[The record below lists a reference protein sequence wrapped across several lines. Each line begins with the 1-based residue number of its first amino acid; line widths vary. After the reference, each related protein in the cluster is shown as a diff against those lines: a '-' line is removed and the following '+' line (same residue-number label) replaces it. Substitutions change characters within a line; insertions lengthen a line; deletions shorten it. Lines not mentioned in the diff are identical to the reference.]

1 MEISVIIP
9 CYNCVKTL
17 ERTVESI
24 RVCGLSD
31 YEILLIDDGSNDGTA
46 ELCDRLCGK
55 YERIRCVHQSNKGVS
70 AARNRGIDEAR
81 GEYIWFV
88 DSDDTVDEDSL
99 RGVLKTALLKKP
111 DMLLFGM
118 SFDYYNNGKMYLRE
132 TLNPPSEGSVTLG
145 ELKQTFAEYYNSN
158 SLTTACNKLLRSDLL
173 KKHGTRFREDM
184 FLMEDYLF
192 VLELLPFCKEI
203 YSLRKPIYRY
213 RQAEDEKSAY
223 RRLQRIE
230 NLAEY
235 MQPFEQGLKTLG
247 IPCEH
252 VENLYSMLLKQ
263 RMYYASFSEI
273 RSLVA
278 QHNRGKYCRLKQPH
292 PLKIYLCSRL
302 VQIRHKLAVAVK
314 SSSFYRINRAD
325 RKHD

>member
-1 MEISVIIP
+1 M
-9 CYNCVKTL
+9 
-17 ERTVESI
+17 
-24 RVCGLSD
+24 
-31 YEILLIDDGSNDGTA
+31 
-46 ELCDRLCGK
+46 
-55 YERIRCVHQSNKGVS
+55 
-70 AARNRGIDEAR
+70 
-81 GEYIWFV
+81 

>member
-1 MEISVIIP
+1 MIFSVIIP

-55 YERIRCVHQSNKGVS
+55 YEGIRCVHQSNKGVS

-118 SFDYYNNGKMYLRE
+118 SFDYYNHGKMYLRE
-132 TLNPPSEGSVTLG
+132 TLNPPSEGMLSLQN
-145 ELKQTFAEYYNSN
+145 LKDDFDEFYN
-158 SLTTACNKLLRSDLL
+158 CND
-173 KKHGTRFREDM
+173 
-184 FLMEDYLF
+184 
-192 VLELLPFCKEI
+192 
-203 YSLRKPIYRY
+203 
-213 RQAEDEKSAY
+213 
-223 RRLQRIE
+223 
-230 NLAEY
+230 
-235 MQPFEQGLKTLG
+235 
-247 IPCEH
+247 
-252 VENLYSMLLKQ
+252 
-263 RMYYASFSEI
+263 
-273 RSLVA
+273 
-278 QHNRGKYCRLKQPH
+278 
-292 PLKIYLCSRL
+292 
-302 VQIRHKLAVAVK
+302 
-314 SSSFYRINRAD
+314 
-325 RKHD
+325 

>member
-1 MEISVIIP
+1 MIFSVIIP

-17 ERTVESI
+17 EATVNSI

-55 YERIRCVHQSNKGVS
+55 NEGIRCVHQSNKGVS

-118 SFDYYNNGKMYLRE
+118 SFDYYNHGKMYLRE

-158 SLTTACNKLLRSDLL
+158 SLTTACNKLFRSDLL

-203 YSLRKPIYRY
+203 YFLRKPIYRY
-213 RQAEDEKSAY
+213 RQAEDERSAY

-235 MQPFEQGLKTLG
+235 MQPFEQGLNTLG

-292 PLKIYLCSRL
+292 PLKIYLCNRL

-314 SSSFYRINRAD
+314 SSSFYRINSAD

>member
-1 MEISVIIP
+1 MMFSVIIP

-17 ERTVESI
+17 EATVNSI

-55 YERIRCVHQSNKGVS
+55 YAGIRCVHQSNKGVS

-118 SFDYYNNGKMYLRE
+118 SFDYYNHGKMYLRE
-132 TLNPPSEGSVTLG
+132 TLNPPSEGMLSLQN
-145 ELKQTFAEYYNSN
+145 LKDDFDEFYNCN
-158 SLTTACNKLLRSDLL
+158 ALTPVWNKLFRSDLL
-173 KKHGTRFREDM
+173 KKHGTRFHEDL

-192 VLELLPFCKEI
+192 VLELLPLCKEI
-203 YSLRKPIYRY
+203 YSLKKPIYRY
-213 RQAEDEKSAY
+213 RQAEDERSAY

-235 MQPFEQGLKTLG
+235 MQPFEQSCETLG
-247 IPCEH
+247 IPREH
-252 VENLYSMLLKQ
+252 VENLYNMLLKQ

-278 QHNRGKYCRLKQPH
+278 QHNSGKYCRLKQPH

-314 SSSFYRINRAD
+314 SSSFYRINSAD

>member
-1 MEISVIIP
+1 MIFSVIIP

-55 YERIRCVHQSNKGVS
+55 NEEIRCVHQSNKGVS

-118 SFDYYNNGKMYLRE
+118 SFDYYNRGKMYLRE
-132 TLNPPSEGSVTLG
+132 TLNPPSEGMLSLQN
-145 ELKQTFAEYYNSN
+145 LKDDFDEFYNCN
-158 SLTTACNKLLRSDLL
+158 ALTPVWNKLFRIDLL
-173 KKHGTRFREDM
+173 KKHGIRFHEDM

-213 RQAEDEKSAY
+213 RQAEDERSAY
-223 RRLQRIE
+223 R
-230 NLAEY
+230 
-235 MQPFEQGLKTLG
+235 KTLG

-263 RMYYASFSEI
+263 RMYYASVSEI
-273 RSLVA
+273 CGLVA

>member
-1 MEISVIIP
+1 MFSVIIP

-17 ERTVESI
+17 EATVNSI

-55 YERIRCVHQSNKGVS
+55 YAGIRCVHQSNKGVS

-118 SFDYYNNGKMYLRE
+118 SFDYYNHGKMYLRE
-132 TLNPPSEGSVTLG
+132 TLNPPSEGMLSLQN
-145 ELKQTFAEYYNSN
+145 LKDDFDEFYNCN
-158 SLTTACNKLLRSDLL
+158 ALTPVWNKLFRSDLL
-173 KKHGTRFREDM
+173 KKHGTRFHEDL

-192 VLELLPFCKEI
+192 VLELLPLCKEI
-203 YSLRKPIYRY
+203 YSLKKPIYRY
-213 RQAEDEKSAY
+213 RQAEDERSAY

-235 MQPFEQGLKTLG
+235 MQPFEQSCETLG
-247 IPCEH
+247 IPREH
-252 VENLYSMLLKQ
+252 VENLYNMLLKQ

-278 QHNRGKYCRLKQPH
+278 QHNSGKYCRLKQPH

-314 SSSFYRINRAD
+314 SSSFYRINSAD

>member
-1 MEISVIIP
+1 MIFSVIIP

-17 ERTVESI
+17 EATVNSI

-55 YERIRCVHQSNKGVS
+55 NEEIRCVHQSNAGVS

-132 TLNPPSEGSVTLG
+132 TLNPPSEGMLSLQN
-145 ELKQTFAEYYNSN
+145 LKDDFDEFYNCN
-158 SLTTACNKLLRSDLL
+158 ALTPVWNKLFRSDLL
-173 KKHGTRFREDM
+173 KKHGTRFHEDL

-192 VLELLPFCKEI
+192 VLELLPLCKEI
-203 YSLRKPIYRY
+203 YSLKKPIYRY
-213 RQAEDEKSAY
+213 RQAEDERSAY

-235 MQPFEQGLKTLG
+235 MQPFEQSCETLG
-247 IPCEH
+247 IPREH
-252 VENLYSMLLKQ
+252 VENLYNMLLKQ

-278 QHNRGKYCRLKQPH
+278 QHNSGKYCRLKQPH

-314 SSSFYRINRAD
+314 SSSFYRINTAD

>member
-17 ERTVESI
+17 EATVNSI

-55 YERIRCVHQSNKGVS
+55 NEGIRCVHQSNKGVS

-99 RGVLKTALLKKP
+99 SGVLKTALLKKP

-118 SFDYYNNGKMYLRE
+118 SFDYYNHGKMYLRE

-158 SLTTACNKLLRSDLL
+158 SLTTACNKLFRSDLL
-173 KKHGTRFREDM
+173 KKCGTRFHEDM

-213 RQAEDEKSAY
+213 IQAEDERSAY

-302 VQIRHKLAVAVK
+302 VQIRHKFAVAVK
-314 SSSFYRINRAD
+314 SSSFFRKDRAD

>member
-1 MEISVIIP
+1 MIFSVIIP

-17 ERTVESI
+17 EATVNSI

-173 KKHGTRFREDM
+173 KKCGTRFREDM

-235 MQPFEQGLKTLG
+235 IQPFEQGLKTLG

-263 RMYYASFSEI
+263 RMYYASLSEI

-292 PLKIYLCSRL
+292 PLNIYLCSRL

-314 SSSFYRINRAD
+314 SSSFFRKDRAD

>member
-1 MEISVIIP
+1 MIFSVIIP

-17 ERTVESI
+17 EATVNSI

-55 YERIRCVHQSNKGVS
+55 YEGIRCVHQSNKGVS

-132 TLNPPSEGSVTLG
+132 TLNPPSEGMLSLQN
-145 ELKQTFAEYYNSN
+145 LKDDFDEFYNCN
-158 SLTTACNKLLRSDLL
+158 ALTPVWNKLFRSDLL
-173 KKHGTRFREDM
+173 KKCGTRFREDM

-263 RMYYASFSEI
+263 RMYYASLSEI

-292 PLKIYLCSRL
+292 PLNIYLCSRL

-314 SSSFYRINRAD
+314 SSSFFRKDRAD

>member
-1 MEISVIIP
+1 MIFSVIIP

-17 ERTVESI
+17 ESTVSSI

-31 YEILLIDDGSNDGTA
+31 CEILLIDDGSNDGTA

-55 YERIRCVHQSNKGVS
+55 YAGIRCVHQSNKGVS

-132 TLNPPSEGSVTLG
+132 TLNPPSEGMLSLQN
-145 ELKQTFAEYYNSN
+145 LKDDFDGFYNCN
-158 SLTTACNKLLRSDLL
+158 ALTPVWNKLFRIDLL
-173 KKHGTRFREDM
+173 KKRGTRFREDM

-192 VLELLPFCKEI
+192 VLELLPFCKF
-203 YSLRKPIYRY
+203 
-213 RQAEDEKSAY
+213 
-223 RRLQRIE
+223 RLQDKARD
-230 NLAEY
+230 Y
-235 MQPFEQGLKTLG
+235 P
-247 IPCEH
+247 
-252 VENLYSMLLKQ
+252 V
-263 RMYYASFSEI
+263 
-273 RSLVA
+273 
-278 QHNRGKYCRLKQPH
+278 CR
-292 PLKIYLCSRL
+292 
-302 VQIRHKLAVAVK
+302 
-314 SSSFYRINRAD
+314 
-325 RKHD
+325 

>member
-1 MEISVIIP
+1 
-9 CYNCVKTL
+9 
-17 ERTVESI
+17 
-24 RVCGLSD
+24 
-31 YEILLIDDGSNDGTA
+31 
-46 ELCDRLCGK
+46 
-55 YERIRCVHQSNKGVS
+55 
-70 AARNRGIDEAR
+70 
-81 GEYIWFV
+81 
-88 DSDDTVDEDSL
+88 
-99 RGVLKTALLKKP
+99 
-111 DMLLFGM
+111 
-118 SFDYYNNGKMYLRE
+118 
-132 TLNPPSEGSVTLG
+132 
-145 ELKQTFAEYYNSN
+145 
-158 SLTTACNKLLRSDLL
+158 
-173 KKHGTRFREDM
+173 M

-213 RQAEDEKSAY
+213 RQAEDERSAY

-247 IPCEH
+247 ISCEH

-263 RMYYASFSEI
+263 RMYYASFPEI

-292 PLKIYLCSRL
+292 PLNIYLCSRL

-314 SSSFYRINRAD
+314 SSSFFRKDRAD

>member
-1 MEISVIIP
+1 MIFSVIIP

-17 ERTVESI
+17 ESTVNSI

-46 ELCDRLCGK
+46 KLCDRLCGK
-55 YERIRCVHQSNKGVS
+55 YEGIRCVHQSNAGVS

-118 SFDYYNNGKMYLRE
+118 SFDYYNHGKIYLRE
-132 TLNPPSEGSVTLG
+132 NLNPPSEGMLSLQN
-145 ELKQTFAEYYNSN
+145 LKDDFDEFYNCN
-158 SLTTACNKLLRSDLL
+158 ALTPVWNKLFRSDLL
-173 KKHGTRFREDM
+173 KKHGTRFHEDM

-192 VLELLPFCKEI
+192 VLELLPLCKEI
-203 YSLRKPIYRY
+203 YSLKKPIYRY
-213 RQAEDEKSAY
+213 RQAEDERSAY
-223 RRLQRIE
+223 RRLKRIE

-235 MQPFEQGLKTLG
+235 MQPFEQSCETLG
-247 IPCEH
+247 IPGEH

-273 RSLVA
+273 RGLIA
-278 QHNRGKYCRLKQPH
+278 QHNCGKYCRLKQPH
-292 PLKIYLCSRL
+292 PLKIYLCNRL

-314 SSSFYRINRAD
+314 SSSFYRINSAD

>member
-17 ERTVESI
+17 EATVNSI

-55 YERIRCVHQSNKGVS
+55 NEGIRCVHQSNKGVS

-99 RGVLKTALLKKP
+99 RGVLETALLKKP

-118 SFDYYNNGKMYLRE
+118 SFDYYNHGKMYLRE

-173 KKHGTRFREDM
+173 KKHGTRFHEDM

-213 RQAEDEKSAY
+213 IQAEDERSAY

-292 PLKIYLCSRL
+292 PLKIYLCNRL

>member
-1 MEISVIIP
+1 MIFSVIIP

-17 ERTVESI
+17 ETTVNSI

-55 YERIRCVHQSNKGVS
+55 YEGIRCVHQSNAGVS

-88 DSDDTVDEDSL
+88 DSDDTVDEASL

-118 SFDYYNNGKMYLRE
+118 SFDYYNHGKMYLRE
-132 TLNPPSEGSVTLG
+132 TLNPPAEGMLSLQN
-145 ELKQTFAEYYNSN
+145 LKDDFDEFYNCN
-158 SLTTACNKLLRSDLL
+158 ALTPVWNKLFRSDLL
-173 KKHGTRFREDM
+173 KKHGTRFHEDL

-213 RQAEDEKSAY
+213 RQAEDERSAY

-278 QHNRGKYCRLKQPH
+278 QHNRGKYCRLKLPH

-314 SSSFYRINRAD
+314 SSSFFRINSAD

>member
-1 MEISVIIP
+1 M
-9 CYNCVKTL
+9 
-17 ERTVESI
+17 
-24 RVCGLSD
+24 
-31 YEILLIDDGSNDGTA
+31 
-46 ELCDRLCGK
+46 
-55 YERIRCVHQSNKGVS
+55 
-70 AARNRGIDEAR
+70 
-81 GEYIWFV
+81 
-88 DSDDTVDEDSL
+88 
-99 RGVLKTALLKKP
+99 
-111 DMLLFGM
+111 
-118 SFDYYNNGKMYLRE
+118 
-132 TLNPPSEGSVTLG
+132 
-145 ELKQTFAEYYNSN
+145 
-158 SLTTACNKLLRSDLL
+158 LRSDLL
-173 KKHGTRFREDM
+173 KKCGTRFHEDM

-213 RQAEDEKSAY
+213 RQAEDERSAY

-263 RMYYASFSEI
+263 RMYYASLSEI

-292 PLKIYLCSRL
+292 PLKIYLCNRL

-314 SSSFYRINRAD
+314 SSSFFRKDRAD

>member
-1 MEISVIIP
+1 
-9 CYNCVKTL
+9 
-17 ERTVESI
+17 
-24 RVCGLSD
+24 
-31 YEILLIDDGSNDGTA
+31 
-46 ELCDRLCGK
+46 
-55 YERIRCVHQSNKGVS
+55 
-70 AARNRGIDEAR
+70 
-81 GEYIWFV
+81 
-88 DSDDTVDEDSL
+88 
-99 RGVLKTALLKKP
+99 
-111 DMLLFGM
+111 
-118 SFDYYNNGKMYLRE
+118 
-132 TLNPPSEGSVTLG
+132 
-145 ELKQTFAEYYNSN
+145 
-158 SLTTACNKLLRSDLL
+158 
-173 KKHGTRFREDM
+173 
-184 FLMEDYLF
+184 MEDYLF
-192 VLELLPFCKEI
+192 VLELLTFCKEI

-213 RQAEDEKSAY
+213 RQAEDERSAY
-223 RRLQRIE
+223 RRLKRIE

-278 QHNRGKYCRLKQPH
+278 QHNSGKYCRLKLPH

-314 SSSFYRINRAD
+314 SSSFYRINSAD

>member
-17 ERTVESI
+17 EATVNSI

-55 YERIRCVHQSNKGVS
+55 NEGIRCVHQSNKGVS

-99 RGVLKTALLKKP
+99 RGVLETALLKKP

-118 SFDYYNNGKMYLRE
+118 SFDYYNHGKMYLRE

-173 KKHGTRFREDM
+173 KKHGTRFHEDM

-213 RQAEDEKSAY
+213 IQAEDERSAY

-302 VQIRHKLAVAVK
+302 VRIRHKLAVAVK
-314 SSSFYRINRAD
+314 SSSFYRINRAG

>member
-1 MEISVIIP
+1 M
-9 CYNCVKTL
+9 
-17 ERTVESI
+17 
-24 RVCGLSD
+24 
-31 YEILLIDDGSNDGTA
+31 
-46 ELCDRLCGK
+46 
-55 YERIRCVHQSNKGVS
+55 
-70 AARNRGIDEAR
+70 
-81 GEYIWFV
+81 

-118 SFDYYNNGKMYLRE
+118 SFDYYNHGKMYLRE
-132 TLNPPSEGSVTLG
+132 TLNPPSEGMLSLQN
-145 ELKQTFAEYYNSN
+145 LKDDFDEFYNCN
-158 SLTTACNKLLRSDLL
+158 ALTPVWNKLFRSDLL
-173 KKHGTRFREDM
+173 KKHGTRFHEDM

-213 RQAEDEKSAY
+213 RQAEDERSAY
-223 RRLQRIE
+223 RRLKRIE

-278 QHNRGKYCRLKQPH
+278 QHNSGKYCRLKQPH
-292 PLKIYLCSRL
+292 PLKIYLCNRL

-314 SSSFYRINRAD
+314 SSSFYRINSAD

>member
-1 MEISVIIP
+1 MIFSVIIP

-17 ERTVESI
+17 ETTVNSI
-24 RVCGLSD
+24 RICGLSD

-55 YERIRCVHQSNKGVS
+55 YEGIRCVHQSNAGVS

-118 SFDYYNNGKMYLRE
+118 SFDYYNHGKMYLRE
-132 TLNPPSEGSVTLG
+132 TLNPPSEGMLSLQN
-145 ELKQTFAEYYNSN
+145 LKDDFDEFYNCN
-158 SLTTACNKLLRSDLL
+158 ALTPVWNKLFRSDLL
-173 KKHGTRFREDM
+173 KKHGTRFHEDM

-192 VLELLPFCKEI
+192 VLELLPLCKEI
-203 YSLRKPIYRY
+203 YSLKEPIYRY
-213 RQAEDEKSAY
+213 RQAEDERSAY

-273 RSLVA
+273 RGLIA
-278 QHNRGKYCRLKQPH
+278 QHNCGKYCRLKQSH
-292 PLKIYLCSRL
+292 PLKIYLCNRL

-314 SSSFYRINRAD
+314 NSSFYR
-325 RKHD
+325 KKQGGQKT